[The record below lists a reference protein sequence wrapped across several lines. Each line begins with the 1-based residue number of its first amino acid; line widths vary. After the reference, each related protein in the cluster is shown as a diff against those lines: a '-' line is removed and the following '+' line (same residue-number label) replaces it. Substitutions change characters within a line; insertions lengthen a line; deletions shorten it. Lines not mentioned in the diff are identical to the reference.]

1 MRVESTSTI
10 PIDYA
15 NSVIKWME
23 DDIRKRPTIENIEQ
37 SGRGSSRWKLGP
49 RVAGLVFV
57 GVVFLGSILPPMS
70 NDFSRRPALVVPT
83 PTPSLTFSPEMI
95 NQIQSLRRY
104 P

>member
-15 NSVIKWME
+15 TSVIKWME
-23 DDIRKRPTIENIEQ
+23 EDIQKRLSIKDIVP
-37 SGRGSSRWKLGP
+37 SKRGSSRWGIGS
-49 RVAGLVFV
+49 VTYIAVV
-57 GVVFLGSILPPMS
+57 GAVFLSSILPPIN
-70 NDFSRRPALVVPT
+70 NDINRRPALVAPT
-83 PTPSLTFSPEMI
+83 PTSLLTFSPEMI